1 MNQKKTSTNNKTTNS
16 TSKNKVGNKTGSQT
30 GNKTGNN
37 QVDSRMENF
46 ISAAINPD
54 NNAFF
59 EERSNPLCSKGD

>member
-1 MNQKKTSTNNKTTNS
+1 MNDMDQKKKSTNNKTTNS
-16 TSKNKVGNKTGSQT
+16 TAKNKVGNKTES
-30 GNKTGNN
+30 KTGNN

>member
-1 MNQKKTSTNNKTTNS
+1 MDQKKTSTNNKATNS
-16 TSKNKVGNKTGSQT
+16 TSKKKAGS
-30 GNKTGNN
+30 KTGNN